1 MNNVIEDLKSS
12 FRKKDTLV
20 RLIIINSVVFS
31 ILLLLQ
37 VVLYFA
43 NQRELFNLIFKP
55 YLGLPGSIYEV
66 PLKFWTL
73 FTYSF
78 THYDIFHVFG
88 NMLGLYYF
96 GQIIYEF
103 LGSKKLLSL
112 YIYGGLAGG
121 ILYLLAFNLLPVFKD
136 HSSAYLVGASAC
148 VYAIVVGA
156 ATLSPDYTVFLMFLG
171 PVRLKYLAAF
181 FILISFA
188 GTLGVNSFGNIAHLG
203 GALLGFVFI
212 KELKKGNDWGVPLFK
227 LVDFTSSIF
236 KRKSKLKVTHKTI
249 LKNPTRDSSPNQ
261 EEIDKILDKIS
272 ASGYSSLSKEEKEKL
287 FKASQG

>member
-1 MNNVIEDLKSS
+1 MNNVIEDLKSA

-20 RLIIINSVVFS
+20 RLIIINVVVFS

-37 VVLYFA
+37 VVLRFA
-43 NQRELFNLIFKP
+43 NSYKLFYTMFLP
-55 YLGLPGSIYEV
+55 YIGLPGNITEV
-66 PLKFWTL
+66 PFKLWTL

-121 ILYLLAFNLLPVFKD
+121 LLYLMAFNLLPVFKD
-136 HSSAYLVGASAC
+136 HSTPYLVGASAC

-171 PVRLKYLAAF
+171 PVKLKYLALF

-203 GALLGFVFI
+203 GAMLGYVYI
-212 KELKKGNDWGVPLFK
+212 KQLKSGNDWGVPLFK
-227 LVDFTSSIF
+227 MIDFFENIF
-236 KRKSKLKVTHKTI
+236 KPKSKLKVTHKSNQRKI
-249 LKNPTRDSSPNQ
+249 VKDRIPNQ
-261 EEIDKILDKIS
+261 DEIDKILDKIS
-272 ASGYSSLSKEEKEKL
+272 ESGYSSLSKEEKEKL